1 MRVRQAIVLLS
12 LIVFGAP
19 AHGQQLGGQV
29 VFSRRVYR
37 LQGRSYQEIW
47 SWNPATGALVA
58 LTHSA
63 RDHYA
68 PDCKDGEI
76 LFQVPQPGPNGPNL
90 WSFDP
95 RTRAEKF
102 LGPAPM
108 VPEQERPKNG
118 CTAYAQAGAL
128 EACGND
134 EDLTVS
140 RAGKP
145 VGQFHIQE
153 NICVTASGVNNGPCA
168 TPILGL
174 EWSPDAKWL
183 LVNEL
188 GLDTNSTAPQ
198 SDYYV
203 VNPGT
208 MKLSKA
214 VTADQGSAVWLPASD
229 KLLYVTPRDLAILPG
244 GRRERT
250 VWSQHLMLFDPETK
264 KTTALTS
271 GVTNDVA
278 PSLCER

>member
-1 MRVRQAIVLLS
+1 MRVRQAIALLS
-12 LIVFGAP
+12 LTFFGAP
-19 AHGQQLGGQV
+19 AHSQGLGVQV

-37 LQGRSYQEIW
+37 VQGRSYQEIW
-47 SWNPATGALVA
+47 SWNPATGALAA
-58 LTHSA
+58 LTNSA

-68 PDCKDGEI
+68 PDCKDGAI
-76 LFQVPQPGPNGPNL
+76 LFQVPQPWPNGPNL

-95 RTRAEKF
+95 KTRAERF
-102 LGPAPM
+102 LGPVPT
-108 VPEQERPKNG
+108 VPEQERPKNA
-118 CTAYAQAGAL
+118 CHAYAKAGAL

-140 RAGKP
+140 QAGKP
-145 VGQFHIQE
+145 VAQFHIQE
-153 NICVTASGVNNGPCA
+153 NVCVTESGLNNGPCA

-174 EWSPDAKWL
+174 EWSPGAKWL

-203 VNPGT
+203 VNPST

-214 VTADQGSAVWLPASD
+214 VTADQGSAVWLPTGD
-229 KLLYVTPRDLAILPG
+229 KLLYVTPRDSIILPG

-250 VWSQHLMLFDPETK
+250 VWSQHFMLFDAETQR
-264 KTTALTS
+264 TTAITS

-278 PSLCER
+278 PSLCKR